1 MQVEIG
7 SELARQLFPSTFDS
21 TPFQSLLPPH
31 QFLVT
36 ALSDPS
42 VTPQS
47 LSNVIGVDVLNAAGA
62 KDLQIGAQRMLY
74 TMVLRYE
81 GVLSGLSNG
90 IPTDMREPLELVSKF
105 AWKFGSAIGD
115 DTLDEFLIESAW
127 AGGMKALGALG
138 PIGKAAA
145 AIAGFA
151 REVIRTFQDMKKMQA
166 ADALQRERMVFAR
179 MPPLQQPNEE
189 TDTFIVNTVVMPA
202 METGAW
208 TRLFLPRF
216 SPRGSWKGIE
226 RNGGFAFAPGKSIKG
241 STDEFGREVDVFDS
255 AGGGVG
261 MVPGFDQVSS
271 VIQVSADPFS
281 PAMRAFKEGTPGNI
295 NWPIGPDQVIDV
307 GRYYINTGRLC
318 AIAWAWATEADA
330 SPHLYKI
337 HVGEPGKGDG
347 HLHDAWENYC
357 AGGIRYLTEMAE
369 DWQQGGK
376 KMLLSGN
383 LEYVYGSGLALAVGA
398 WTCTVDGGTTE
409 HPTYLQLQP
418 GRVREEMVKKA
429 KFMRPDHW
437 LGFVMTP
444 KTTLARGEGQPCLRS
459 LYETHIRPLLLQAR
473 SRQVYFL
480 RHSLVCAY
488 VREGWDA
495 FKDKPLLDLLRK
507 QRQLLLTHPDRMLVN
522 LDDVPEKENF
532 NGSDFR
538 EQLIAAGVKRRP
550 PFVAGGSKIAGKSG
564 GSPGTLE
571 PTDEPPP
578 RAGSFDV
585 PMPFADAAP
594 ARCGRDCVARRRL
607 WKYVGLGTTA
617 AAALGAGGY
626 YAWQRMQEGDR

>member
-7 SELARQLFPSTFDS
+7 SELARQLFPSTFES
-21 TPFQSLLPPH
+21 TPFESLLPPH

-42 VTPQS
+42 VTPES

-62 KDLQIGAQRMLY
+62 KDLQVGAQRMLY

-81 GVLSGLSNG
+81 GVLSGLANG

-138 PIGKAAA
+138 PVGKAAA

-216 SPRGSWKGIE
+216 NPRGSWKGIE

-241 STDEFGREVDVFDS
+241 STDEFGREVDVFDT

-295 NWPIGPDQVIDV
+295 NWPIGPDQVVDV

-318 AIAWAWATEADA
+318 AIAWAWATAADA
-330 SPHLYKI
+330 SPHLYKL
-337 HVGEPGKGDG
+337 HVGEPGKGEG

-398 WTCTVDGGTTE
+398 WTCSVDGGKLLE
-409 HPTYLQLQP
+409 EKRQRQLAEARAKIAREAVRLLRQAS
-418 GRVREEMVKKA
+418 GRFAEARRTDDAERAAKLREEGDLRLSDIERLDPEAWPWA
-429 KFMRPDHW
+429 KWMYAVRDTELLVPENGGAPVFEGLRIARPRAGHEGQFDYLEFGQVITDDGGQKIGIRAAGSPGWELVTYTDGTVSGAAIRPDHMLREDGPAW
-437 LGFVMTP
+437 P
-444 KTTLARGEGQPCLRS
+444 DDDGQR
-459 LYETHIRPLLLQAR
+459 
-473 SRQVYFL
+473 
-480 RHSLVCAY
+480 
-488 VREGWDA
+488 
-495 FKDKPLLDLLRK
+495 
-507 QRQLLLTHPDRMLVN
+507 
-522 LDDVPEKENF
+522 
-532 NGSDFR
+532 
-538 EQLIAAGVKRRP
+538 
-550 PFVAGGSKIAGKSG
+550 
-564 GSPGTLE
+564 
-571 PTDEPPP
+571 
-578 RAGSFDV
+578 
-585 PMPFADAAP
+585 
-594 ARCGRDCVARRRL
+594 
-607 WKYVGLGTTA
+607 
-617 AAALGAGGY
+617 
-626 YAWQRMQEGDR
+626 